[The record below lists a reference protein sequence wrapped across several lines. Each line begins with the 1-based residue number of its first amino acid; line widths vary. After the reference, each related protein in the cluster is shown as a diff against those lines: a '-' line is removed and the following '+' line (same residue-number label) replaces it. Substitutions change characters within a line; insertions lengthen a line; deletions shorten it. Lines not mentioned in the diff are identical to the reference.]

1 MRRIRKNSIYDVNA
15 LADTYISAIRTI
27 CFGFVSIAQLI
38 EVTDSAVLS
47 CVVEYESHIF
57 QHIYIYIFF
66 FSAYIFFQHI
76 YCTKI
81 KSEYIYEGLAI
92 VDLLIYYI
100 LTPK

>member
-57 QHIYIYIFF
+57 QHIYIYIYF
-66 FSAYIFFQHI
+66 FFQHI
-76 YCTKI
+76 FFFSIYI
-81 KSEYIYEGLAI
+81 AQKSKVNIYMRALQ
-92 VDLLIYYI
+92 
-100 LTPK
+100 